1 MTKQT
6 EKPTGGSG
14 LVDVLWAVVAGVL
27 VIAGLVAYYALTA
40 QPMYVRA
47 IALIAGLVVGVGVF
61 AVSGYGR
68 LTWQF
73 MLGSRVELRK
83 MVWPS
88 MRDTRVTT
96 AIVFVFVVA
105 LGIFFWI
112 VDWLLAHGTRALLG
126 TGS

>member
-1 MTKQT
+1 MTEQT

-14 LVDVLWAVVAGVL
+14 LVDVLWAVVAGAL
-27 VIAGLVAYYALTA
+27 VVAGLVAYYALTA
-40 QPMYVRA
+40 QPMYVRV
-47 IALIAGLVVGVGVF
+47 IALVAALVVGVGVF
-61 AVSGYGR
+61 ALSGFGR

-83 MVWPS
+83 MVWPT

-105 LGIFFWI
+105 LGIFFWV